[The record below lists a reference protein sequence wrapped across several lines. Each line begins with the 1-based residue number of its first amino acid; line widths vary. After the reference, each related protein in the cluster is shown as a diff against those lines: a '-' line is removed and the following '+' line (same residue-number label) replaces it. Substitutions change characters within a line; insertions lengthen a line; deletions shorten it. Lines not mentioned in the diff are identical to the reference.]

1 MSEVIPVFDSSRNFE
16 VTLSTTADGPRNPVV
31 RFPSDQQWL
40 DYQREIR
47 VITRSLGGGR
57 SQTDVPD
64 SEEAAL
70 DLFRKIEVTGG
81 AAVIE
86 PYECE
91 LVIDAI
97 GRARVDSVE
106 RIPGGF
112 RVGLEVPGGLVSHEV
127 RHPTAKELQ
136 RFDRHYAAQTQLPHN
151 RTETIVNL
159 AIAEELYDKIQNG
172 AFGYAGLSP
181 VNHKSAVVDAVV
193 KAIRLAISVKAVA
206 DPLPVS
212 SGPPT
217 PVCAT

>member
-16 VTLSTTADGPRNPVV
+16 VTLSAEDGQRPVVV
-31 RFPSDQQWL
+31 RFPSDQEWK

-70 DLFRKIEVTGG
+70 ALFTKIEIGG
-81 AAVIE
+81 PVVIE
-86 PYECE
+86 PYEAE
-91 LVIDAI
+91 QVIDII

-112 RVGLEVPGGLVSHEV
+112 RVGLEVPGGLVIHESV
-127 RHPTAKELQ
+127 HPTAKQLQ
-136 RFDRHYAAQTQLPHN
+136 RFDRHYAQQTQLPHN

-159 AIAEELYDKIQNG
+159 AIAEELYDKIQTS
-172 AFGYAGLSP
+172 ATGYAGAVP

-193 KAIRLAISVKAVA
+193 KAIRLAVSVKAVA

>member
-1 MSEVIPVFDSSRNFE
+1 MSEATPVFDSSWNFE
-16 VTLSTTADGPRNPVV
+16 VILSDADRLNALMVH
-31 RFPSDQQWL
+31 FPSDEEWKE
-40 DYQREIR
+40 YQRSIR

-70 DLFRKIEVTGG
+70 ALFVKIAQG
-81 AAVIE
+81 APILEA
-86 PYECE
+86 YEAE
-91 LVIDAI
+91 QVIDII

-112 RVGLEVPGGLVSHEV
+112 RVGLEVPGGLVTHEV

-136 RFDRHYAAQTQLPHN
+136 RFDRHYAQQTQLPHN

-159 AIAEELYDKIQNG
+159 AIAEELYDKIQTS
-172 AFGYAGLSP
+172 ATGYARSETP
-181 VNHKSAVVDAVV
+181 INHKSAVVDAVV
-193 KAIRLAISVKAVA
+193 KAIRLAVSVKAVA
-206 DPLPVS
+206 DPLPAS

>member
-16 VTLSTTADGPRNPVV
+16 VTLSAEDGQRPVAV
-31 RFPSDQQWL
+31 RFPSDQEWK

-70 DLFRKIEVTGG
+70 ALFVKIAQG
-81 AAVIE
+81 APILEA
-86 PYECE
+86 YEAE
-91 LVIDAI
+91 QVIDII

-112 RVGLEVPGGLVSHEV
+112 RVGLEVPGGLVTHESV
-127 RHPTAKELQ
+127 HPTAKQLQ
-136 RFDRHYAAQTQLPHN
+136 RFDRHYAQQTQLPHN

-159 AIAEELYDKIQNG
+159 AIAEELYDKIQTG
-172 AFGYAGLSP
+172 ATGYAGAVP

>member
-1 MSEVIPVFDSSRNFE
+1 MSEATPVFDSSRNFE
-16 VTLSTTADGPRNPVV
+16 VTLSAEDGQRPVVV
-31 RFPSDQQWL
+31 RFPSDQEWK

-70 DLFRKIEVTGG
+70 ALFTKIEIGG
-81 AAVIE
+81 PAVIE

-112 RVGLEVPGGLVSHEV
+112 RVGLEVPGGLVIHESV
-127 RHPTAKELQ
+127 HPTAKQLQ
-136 RFDRHYAAQTQLPHN
+136 RFDRHYAQQTQLPHN

-159 AIAEELYDKIQNG
+159 AIAEELYDKIQTS
-172 AFGYAGLSP
+172 ATGYACPVP

-193 KAIRLAISVKAVA
+193 KAIRLAVSVKAVA

>member
-1 MSEVIPVFDSSRNFE
+1 MSEVIPVFDSSSNFE

-31 RFPSDQQWL
+31 RFPSDQEWL
-40 DYQREIR
+40 DYQRDIR

-86 PYECE
+86 PYEAE
-91 LVIDAI
+91 QVIDAI

-112 RVGLEVPGGLVSHEV
+112 RVGLEVPGGLVIHESV
-127 RHPTAKELQ
+127 HPTAKQLQ
-136 RFDRHYAAQTQLPHN
+136 RFDRHYAQQTQLPHN

-159 AIAEELYDKIQNG
+159 AIAEELYDKIQTG
-172 AFGYAGLSP
+172 ATGYAGAVP

>member
-1 MSEVIPVFDSSRNFE
+1 MSEAIPVFDSSRNFE
-16 VTLSTTADGPRNPVV
+16 VTLSAEDGQRPLPV
-31 RFPSDQQWL
+31 RFPSDQEWK

-70 DLFRKIEVTGG
+70 ALFRKIAIGG
-81 AAVIE
+81 PAVIE
-86 PYECE
+86 PYESE
-91 LVIDAI
+91 QVIDAI

-112 RVGLEVPGGLVSHEV
+112 RVGLEVPGGLVTHEC

-136 RFDRHYAAQTQLPHN
+136 RFDRHYAQQTQLPHN

-159 AIAEELYDKIQNG
+159 AIAEELYDKIQTS
-172 AFGYAGLSP
+172 ATGYARSETP
-181 VNHKSAVVDAVV
+181 INHKSAVVDAVV
-193 KAIRLAISVKAVA
+193 KAIRLAVSVKAVA